1 MEEFFRQNY
10 GLITRSVEF
19 LAAITGLLYYR
30 KFKHTATRYFILFLV
45 YVSIVVT
52 IGAYPSYFANYEFLV
67 DFKVAFKGTLFERN
81 FWWYNIFWNLGSA
94 LFYSFYFAKVLKTS
108 FYVKT
113 VRLAGI
119 VFFFSSIIYIITHW
133 HELFTSQLVFLK
145 IFGAVIIMLC
155 VILYF
160 TEILQSNNVLKFY
173 KSINFYISSII
184 FIWWLVI
191 TPLVF
196 YQVYYSTADW
206 NFVFSRRMIY
216 LFANIFM
223 YGSFTIALIWCKPQN
238 V

>member
-1 MEEFFRQNY
+1 VKNFLLNNY
-10 GLITRSVEF
+10 SFITHLVEIIAALTGIF
-19 LAAITGLLYYR
+19 LYKKYKNTSI
-30 KFKHTATRYFILFLV
+30 RYFIWFLI
-45 YVSIVVT
+45 YVAILEL
-52 IGAYPSYFANYEFLV
+52 IGAYPRYFRNYEFLNY
-67 DFKVAFKGTLFERN
+67 FETLLKDTKLERN
-81 FWWYNIFWNLGSA
+81 SWWYNIFWHLGSA
-94 LFYSFYFAKVLKTS
+94 LFYSFYFTKVLKTS

-113 VRLAGI
+113 VRFAGI

-133 HELFTSQLVFLK
+133 HELFTFQLVFLK

-196 YQVYYSTADW
+196 YQMYYSTADW